1 MKVTE
6 RFATIY
12 NPWSHAVAQALDV
25 SIGEA
30 TYRGVK
36 SVNQDALGSLV
47 PTEPLLSA
55 KGVALAMADGIS
67 SSRVSQEASRAAVS
81 GFLQDYFCTSES
93 WSVKTSVQKVVKSIN
108 TWLYAQT
115 LNSPYRYERDTGY
128 ICTFSA
134 LVLKSTTAH
143 LFYSGDTRIY
153 RLCGQQL
160 EQLTEDHRRVIS
172 SEVSYLTRA
181 LGIDQTLDI
190 DYRKVLMEKGD
201 IFILATD
208 GVYEFMSHKDMTQ
221 TVLSADSIQSAAT
234 RLIQLAIDNGS
245 DDNVSVQLVKVNEVS
260 DYQLDE
266 VQQLTTLPLPPQL
279 TPRMIFDGYEIIR
292 DIYTSSRSH
301 VVLAK
306 DIGTQQ
312 TVVIKVPSTEL
323 RNDAQYLE
331 HFLLEEWIARRID
344 NPYVA
349 KAIKP
354 ERKRHAL
361 YLVTEYI
368 EGISLNQWMIDNP
381 KPSLETVRSIV
392 EQIAKGLQAFHRQE
406 MVHQD
411 IRPHNIMID
420 HSNTVKIIDFG
431 STYIAGVTD
440 PKSEESLRG
449 TMRYSAPEYF
459 LGQSGTARSD
469 IYALAVITYQM
480 LSGRFPYS
488 TQIAQARSVNAQRKL
503 KYKSV
508 IDDHS
513 ECPLWIDDA
522 LRKALQ
528 VDPFKRYSELSE
540 FMYDLR
546 QPNKA
551 YISKHKPPLIE
562 RNPIVFWQGVSVLL
576 VIVIIAQQLLLM

>member
-1 MKVTE
+1 M
-6 RFATIY
+6 
-12 NPWSHAVAQALDV
+12 AQALDV

-30 TYRGVK
+30 TFKGVK

-190 DYRKVLMEKGD
+190 DNRKVLMEKGD

-513 ECPLWIDDA
+513 EYPLWIDDA